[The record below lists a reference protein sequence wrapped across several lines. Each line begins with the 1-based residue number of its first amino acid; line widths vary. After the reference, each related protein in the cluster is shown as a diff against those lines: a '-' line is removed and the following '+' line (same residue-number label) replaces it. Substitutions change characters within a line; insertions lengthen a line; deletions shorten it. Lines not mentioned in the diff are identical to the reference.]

1 MVFARIINCQKHT
14 SPELVA
20 ALLIKQDWTTVNGS
34 MCGNYER
41 ESFGRNSE
49 ISDNKFYSINLPA
62 C

>member
-20 ALLIKQDWTTVNGS
+20 ALLMKQDWTTVNGC

-49 ISDNKFYSINLPA
+49 ISEINIYSINLPA

>member
-1 MVFARIINCQKHT
+1 MVFARIINCQKHI

-20 ALLIKQDWTTVNGS
+20 ALLIQQDCTTVNGS
-34 MCGNYER
+34 MCGNDER

-49 ISDNKFYSINLPA
+49 ISEIKIYSINLPA

>member
-20 ALLIKQDWTTVNGS
+20 ALLIQQDWTTVNGS
-34 MCGNYER
+34 MCGNDER

-49 ISDNKFYSINLPA
+49 ISKINIYSINLPT